1 MNKSLKRS
9 KTLFLSIGLIVL
21 SLIIITASSF
31 AYFTDKTS
39 NNNTLSFGKIDLN
52 NTQTATAAS
61 NVSLND
67 KVPGDQIKWDIKFQK
82 EIASEAMYVR
92 ITMKFVAPSD
102 ASDTIKN
109 LVTTWNTN
117 ASKAANFAPVA
128 DTNKGYTLVAG
139 SGEGDVYYLVNRT
152 DTANLYKVDTND
164 QIVVSGTYTIPTT
177 ITQTIDS
184 DRTTVSPYM
193 GSISLEITIQAIQ
206 ADNVNEKVATTKET
220 FKTYFPT
227 ASAQA

>member
-52 NTQTATAAS
+52 NTPTVTS

-67 KVPGDQIKWDIKFQK
+67 KVPGDQIEWDIKFQK

-102 ASDTIKN
+102 ASETIKS
-109 LVTTWNTN
+109 LVSSWNKAASTT
-117 ASKAANFAPVA
+117 ANFAPVA
-128 DTNKGYTLVAG
+128 DTSKGYTLVAG
-139 SGEGDVYYLVNRT
+139 AKEGDVYYLVNRT
-152 DTANLYKVDTND
+152 ATTNLYKVDTND
-164 QIVVSGTYTIPTT
+164 EIVVSGTYTIPTA
-177 ITQTIDS
+177 ITQTIGS
-184 DRTTVSPYM
+184 EDRTVVSPYM

-206 ADNVNEKVATTKET
+206 ADNNVATTAEGAKT
-220 FKTYFPT
+220 AFNTYFPT

>member
-52 NTQTATAAS
+52 NTPTVTS

-67 KVPGDQIKWDIKFQK
+67 KVPGDQIEWDIKFQK

-92 ITMKFVAPSD
+92 ITMKFVAPND
-102 ASDTIKN
+102 ASETIKS
-109 LVTTWNTN
+109 LVSAWNTS
-117 ASKAANFAPVA
+117 ASKTANFTPVT
-128 DTNKGYTLVAG
+128 DTNKAYTLVAG
-139 SGEGDVYYLVNRT
+139 SGEGDVYYLVNET
-152 DTANLYKVDTND
+152 DTANLYKVETND

-177 ITQTIDS
+177 ITQTIGS
-184 DRTTVSPYM
+184 EDRTDVSPYM

-206 ADNVNEKVATTKET
+206 ADNVNEKVETTKT
-220 FKTYFPT
+220 AFNTYFPT
-227 ASAQA
+227 AKA

>member
-52 NTQTATAAS
+52 NTPTVTS

-67 KVPGDQIKWDIKFQK
+67 KVPGDQIEWDIKFQK

-92 ITMKFVAPSD
+92 ITMKFVAPND
-102 ASDTIKN
+102 ASETIKS
-109 LVTTWNTN
+109 LVSAWNTC
-117 ASKAANFAPVA
+117 ASKTANFTPVT
-128 DTNKGYTLVAG
+128 DTNKAYTLVAG
-139 SGEGDVYYLVNRT
+139 SGEGDVYYLVNET
-152 DTANLYKVDTND
+152 DTANLYKVETND

-177 ITQTIDS
+177 ITQTIGS
-184 DRTTVSPYM
+184 EDRTDVSPYM

-206 ADNVNEKVATTKET
+206 ADNVNEKVETTKT
-220 FKTYFPT
+220 AFNTYFPT
-227 ASAQA
+227 AKA